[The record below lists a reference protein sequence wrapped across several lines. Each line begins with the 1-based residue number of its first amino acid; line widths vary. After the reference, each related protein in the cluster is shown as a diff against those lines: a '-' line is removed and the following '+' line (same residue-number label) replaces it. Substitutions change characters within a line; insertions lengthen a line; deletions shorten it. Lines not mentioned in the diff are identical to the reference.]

1 MDTRLEDSFF
11 ESFRKINALQKEI
24 EKEDKN
30 SVFEDME
37 RKRYDLISEYLFLG
51 ETEKTIVVLQKFID
65 ANAGHLSFGGS
76 MLTLQMF
83 STFII
88 LLFQRGYTD
97 RIDKYLDLFNK
108 CASEM
113 NGGFMQPFKESIVNY
128 GKAFTAIIRKEED
141 KYDFCLDVLNSLEK
155 IYEKE
160 QDSIPLAFHISI
172 LDYKAACYMNMGDY
186 ESAITSLLKILS
198 FEQEGDMIARRMGTL
213 RNLSALY
220 ERKGDYKTAL
230 NYYNSFRS
238 MDDDLYTTK
247 NYAYSHFLIDIYGLS
262 KQEIQT
268 DMLIEGNKD
277 LSGQILRDGM
287 TGIYNRRFL
296 HQLTE
301 ESFTGGNVWGAWGAI
316 MFDIDFFKAYNDNYG
331 HLAGDNVIVTF
342 GNILKIY
349 ETSNIFP
356 VRYGG
361 EEFLLIVRG
370 AGLPDLKTL
379 AEQVM
384 SQLRAFSIMHMYS
397 GVSNIVTVS
406 AGFSAL
412 SCGSRNDFERLIKE
426 SDMALYEAKHTGRN
440 KVTEYRR

>member
-37 RKRYDLISEYLFLG
+37 RKRYDLITEYLFLG

-65 ANAGHLSFGGS
+65 ANAEHLSFGGS

-83 STFII
+83 STFI
-88 LLFQRGYTD
+88 LLLLQRGYTD

-113 NGGFMQPFKESIVNY
+113 KGGFMLPFKESIINY
-128 GKAFTAIIRKEED
+128 GKAFTAIIRKESD
-141 KYDFCLDVLNSLEK
+141 KYDFCINALSSLEEM
-155 IYEKE
+155 YERD
-160 QDSIPLAFHISI
+160 QDSLPLAFHISI
-172 LDYKAACYMNMGDY
+172 LEYKALCYRNMGDY
-186 ESAITSLLKILS
+186 ESAITSLLKALS
-198 FEQEGDMIARRMGTL
+198 FQQDNDMLARRMNTL
-213 RNLSALY
+213 RTLSSMY
-220 ERKGDYKTAL
+220 EFKGDFKTAL
-230 NYYNSFRS
+230 KYYNTFRS
-238 MDDDLYTTK
+238 IDDDLYTTK
-247 NYAYSHFLIDIYGLS
+247 NYAYSHFLIDVYGLS

-301 ESFTGGNVWGAWGAI
+301 ESFTSGNVWGAWGAI
-316 MFDIDFFKAYNDNYG
+316 MFDIDFFKSYNDNYG

-356 VRYGG
+356 
-361 EEFLLIVRG
+361 
-370 AGLPDLKTL
+370 
-379 AEQVM
+379 
-384 SQLRAFSIMHMYS
+384 
-397 GVSNIVTVS
+397 
-406 AGFSAL
+406 
-412 SCGSRNDFERLIKE
+412 
-426 SDMALYEAKHTGRN
+426 
-440 KVTEYRR
+440 

>member
-65 ANAGHLSFGGS
+65 ANAQHLSFGSS

-97 RIDKYLDLFNK
+97 KLDKYLDLFNK

-113 NGGFMQPFKESIVNY
+113 NGGFMLPFKESIVNY

-141 KYDFCLDVLNSLEK
+141 KYDFCLKVLNSLEQ

-172 LDYKAACYMNMGDY
+172 LDYKAVCYMNMGDY
-186 ESAITSLLKILS
+186 ESAINSLLKILS
-198 FEQEGDMIARRMGTL
+198 FEQDSAMIARRMGTL
-213 RNLSALY
+213 RNLSELY

-296 HQLTE
+296 HQLTA
-301 ESFTGGNVWGAWGAI
+301 ESFTLGNVWGIWGQNLYI
-316 MFDIDFFKAYNDNYG
+316 TNSC
-331 HLAGDNVIVTF
+331 LC
-342 GNILKIY
+342 
-349 ETSNIFP
+349 ES
-356 VRYGG
+356 R
-361 EEFLLIVRG
+361 LLC
-370 AGLPDLKTL
+370 DEKTK
-379 AEQVM
+379 
-384 SQLRAFSIMHMYS
+384 
-397 GVSNIVTVS
+397 N
-406 AGFSAL
+406 
-412 SCGSRNDFERLIKE
+412 
-426 SDMALYEAKHTGRN
+426 
-440 KVTEYRR
+440 